1 MNTTWCR
8 GVPAALGAWILLLLS
23 GCAGGEAATRP
34 ESPATPGS
42 ASQAAAEPQADPEA
56 ILMGMAKFLSQAQR
70 FTVSIRGGYD
80 VVQASGQKIEFG
92 YLRKVT
98 LSRPDRLRIEVEQSD
113 GDNNLVLFDGK
124 EITVFSTPRNVYAK
138 APKPGSLDEAITY
151 FIKDLHMRLPLA
163 MLLVSRLP
171 AELDRRVQSL
181 DYVEKTNILG
191 VPSHHLAGR
200 TDTVDFQIWVADGAQ
215 PLPQRVVLTYKD
227 AEGEPQF
234 RHSSPT
240 GTSRRR
246 SPTRCLYSP
255 PQRGRRKSPS
265 SLSCVRSLLRGRK
278 RQTREENRNEDQ
290 TISDYHDHRYRPH
303 IPARTR
309 R

>member
-1 MNTTWCR
+1 MNITWCR

-42 ASQAAAEPQADPEA
+42 ASQAVAEPQADAEA
-56 ILMGMAKFLSQAQR
+56 ILMGMAKFLSQAPR

-98 LSRPDRLRIEVEQSD
+98 VSRPDRLRIEVEQSD
-113 GDNNLVLFDGK
+113 GDKKLALFDGK

-163 MLLVSRLP
+163 MLLVRQLP
-171 AELDRRVQSL
+171 AELDRRTQSL
-181 DYVEKTNILG
+181 DYVERTNILG

-200 TDTVDFQIWVADGAQ
+200 TDTVDFQVWVA
-215 PLPQRVVLTYKD
+215 
-227 AEGEPQF
+227 E
-234 RHSSPT
+234 
-240 GTSRRR
+240 GTSRC
-246 SPTRCLYSP
+246 RC
-255 PQRGRRKSPS
+255 G
-265 SLSCVRSLLRGRK
+265 SC
-278 RQTREENRNEDQ
+278 
-290 TISDYHDHRYRPH
+290 
-303 IPARTR
+303 
-309 R
+309 

>member
-1 MNTTWCR
+1 MNATWCR
-8 GVPAALGAWILLLLS
+8 GVPTALGAWILLLLS
-23 GCAGGEAATRP
+23 GCAGGEAANRP

-42 ASQAAAEPQADPEA
+42 ASQAAAEPQADAEA

-113 GDNNLVLFDGK
+113 GDKNLVLFDGK

-163 MLLVSRLP
+163 MLLVSQLP

-181 DYVEKTNILG
+181 DYVERTNILG

-200 TDTVDFQIWVADGAQ
+200 TDTVDFQVWVAEGDQ
-215 PLPQRVVLTYKD
+215 PLPLRVVLTYKD

-234 RHSSPT
+234 RAQFSDWNLSPEIT
-240 GTSRRR
+240 DSMFAFT
-246 SPTRCLYSP
+246 P
-255 PQRGRRKSPS
+255 PEGAEKIAFLPQLRAVPAPRKEAPDQRGEQK
-265 SLSCVRSLLRGRK
+265 
-278 RQTREENRNEDQ
+278 
-290 TISDYHDHRYRPH
+290 
-303 IPARTR
+303 
-309 R
+309 

>member
-8 GVPAALGAWILLLLS
+8 GVPAALGTWILLLLS

-42 ASQAAAEPQADPEA
+42 ASQAVAEPQADAEA

-70 FTVSIRGGYD
+70 FTVSTRGGYD
-80 VVQASGQKIEFG
+80 AVQASGQKVEFG

-98 LSRPDRLRIEVEQSD
+98 VGRPDRLRIEVEQSD
-113 GDNNLVLFDGK
+113 GDKNLVLFDGK

-138 APKPGSLDEAITY
+138 APKPGSLDDAITY

-163 MLLVSRLP
+163 MLWLSRLP

-200 TDTVDFQIWVADGAQ
+200 TDTVDFQMWVAEGDQ
-215 PLPQRVVLTYKD
+215 PLPLRVVLTYKD
-227 AEGEPQF
+227 AEGEPQHWAQF
-234 RHSSPT
+234 SDWNLSPEIT
-240 GTSRRR
+240 DSMFAFTPPEGAEKIVFLPQLRAVAASRKEA
-246 SPTRCLYSP
+246 SE
-255 PQRGRRKSPS
+255 QRGE
-265 SLSCVRSLLRGRK
+265 
-278 RQTREENRNEDQ
+278 QQ
-290 TISDYHDHRYRPH
+290 
-303 IPARTR
+303 
-309 R
+309 